1 MATASE
7 IVLGWRISQ
16 INDAERMVDL
26 VSVLKRLFALPIQ
39 GMTRI
44 HVIECVQE
52 MRVPVSVKDF
62 KYTLSGV
69 SVVPLVKE

>member
-1 MATASE
+1 
-7 IVLGWRISQ
+7 
-16 INDAERMVDL
+16 MVDL

-62 KYTLSGV
+62 KYTLIWGECSTPCKRMKLINV
-69 SVVPLVKE
+69 LIK